1 MIMKMIMIDNKI
13 KQELKEFLDSG
24 NYSISEKQEMT
35 LYIDELIIDELKG
48 ESK

>member
-1 MIMKMIMIDNKI
+1 MIDNKI
-13 KQELKEFLDSG
+13 KQVLDEFLING